1 MSAQGW
7 LGRARVQRQ
16 CERGGAAAARARAGS
31 RGRACARAP
40 VWALPGGGVRGELG
54 AGLSGARAGR
64 AGREREGE
72 RGRADWGARPVRVAS
87 GARGVL
93 GPAQRGGW
101 WRGRAVPS
109 RRRGRGERER
119 RGRRGQAR
127 RVGERREEG
136 RGKGKE
142 KKIER
147 KWEKEKK
154 RKRRGEKREKERGG
168 EGSVPGSRHRSRS
181 LSATLGVRARE
192 NATHGSRKNRVSD
205 TGVGRSGGTGRI
217 PEDWG

>member
-1 MSAQGW
+1 M
-7 LGRARVQRQ
+7 
-16 CERGGAAAARARAGS
+16 
-31 RGRACARAP
+31 
-40 VWALPGGGVRGELG
+40 
-54 AGLSGARAGR
+54 GR

-72 RGRADWGARPVRVAS
+72 RGRAGWGARPVRVAS

-142 KKIER
+142 KK
-147 KWEKEKK
+147 WEKEKK

-205 TGVGRSGGTGRI
+205 TGVGPLGIREIRRNREDSGRLGLGFQGGISSSTTKQNFSARFTLGNFRNVTNL
-217 PEDWG
+217 PHLK

>member
-1 MSAQGW
+1 V
-7 LGRARVQRQ
+7 R
-16 CERGGAAAARARAGS
+16 ARARAHDVAAALERLGCSRARASGS
-31 RGRACARAP
+31 GRRCARR
-40 VWALPGGGVRGELG
+40 GGRGLG
-54 AGLSGARAGR
+54 TAGARAAVGLPCSAGACGR
-64 AGREREGE
+64 GAPSWCGRGAGRG
-72 RGRADWGARPVRVAS
+72 GRR
-87 GARGVL
+87 
-93 GPAQRGGW
+93 

-142 KKIER
+142 KKRER

-168 EGSVPGSRHRSRS
+168 EGSVPGSRRRSRS

-192 NATHGSRKNRVSD
+192 SATRGSRKNRVLD
-205 TGVGRSGGTGRI
+205 TGVGSLGNREIWRNREDSGN
-217 PEDWG
+217 WG